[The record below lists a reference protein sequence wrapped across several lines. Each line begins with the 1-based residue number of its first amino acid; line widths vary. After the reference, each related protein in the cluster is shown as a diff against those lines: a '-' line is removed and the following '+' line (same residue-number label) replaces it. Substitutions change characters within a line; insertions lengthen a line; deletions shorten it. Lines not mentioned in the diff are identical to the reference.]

1 MPEQSLDHNLEI
13 VRKRVAAAANILV
26 ISGAGISAESGI
38 PTFRTGGGLWDKFNP
53 LDFATREAFK
63 RDPVKVWNWYD
74 ERRQNAAAAQPNP
87 AHIALARL
95 EQAGKRVFIVTQ
107 NVDDLHERA
116 GSKEVVHI
124 HGSYWRLRC
133 ERDGVVQDSRETPLS
148 ELPPTCM
155 CGEIMRPDVVWF
167 GEDLPWEPVER
178 IHQYFLE
185 TKIDVCLVV
194 GTEASF
200 GYIVQWAWQARDA
213 GALLVDVNPSRSG
226 MEGIV
231 DVHLEGKAGEV
242 LPRMVPETD
251 PPQRHQ
257 NTKPGRGQNREQ
269 TPEK

>member
-13 VRKRVAAAANILV
+13 VRNRVASASNILV

-53 LDFATREAFK
+53 LDYATREAFK
-63 RDPVKVWNWYD
+63 RDPVKVWKWYD

-87 AHIALARL
+87 AHVALAKL
-95 EQAGKRVFIVTQ
+95 EQAGRRVFIVTQ

-116 GSKEVVHI
+116 GSRRRSCTSTARSGGCAVSGTASCRTTAKSRFPNCRRTACAARSCGRTWS
-124 HGSYWRLRC
+124 GSAR
-133 ERDGVVQDSRETPLS
+133 
-148 ELPPTCM
+148 TCP
-155 CGEIMRPDVVWF
+155 GNRSSGSTTISSK
-167 GEDLPWEPVER
+167 
-178 IHQYFLE
+178 

-213 GALLVDVNPSRSG
+213 GALLVDVNPNGSG

-231 DVHLEGKAGEV
+231 DVHLKGKAGEV
-242 LPRMVPETD
+242 LPRIVPQTD
-251 PPQRHQ
+251 SPQRNQ
-257 NTKPGRGQNREQ
+257 DTKSGHGQG
-269 TPEK
+269 